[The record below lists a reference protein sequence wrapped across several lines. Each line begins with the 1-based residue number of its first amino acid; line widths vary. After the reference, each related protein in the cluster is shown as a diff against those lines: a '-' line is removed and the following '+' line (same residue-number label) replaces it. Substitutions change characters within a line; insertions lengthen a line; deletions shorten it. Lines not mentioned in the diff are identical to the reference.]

1 MAELSFF
8 NLQANVTD
16 DTGYTLATSYIT
28 SMQSPTCSW
37 DMYSIDNFLIPAV
50 LRSDTDQTVAEQV
63 AATLQRG
70 PVAAAPTMSP
80 APISAQSPLTAAG
93 TINS

>member
-1 MAELSFF
+1 
-8 NLQANVTD
+8 
-16 DTGYTLATSYIT
+16 
-28 SMQSPTCSW
+28 
-37 DMYSIDNFLIPAV
+37 MYSIDNFLIPAV